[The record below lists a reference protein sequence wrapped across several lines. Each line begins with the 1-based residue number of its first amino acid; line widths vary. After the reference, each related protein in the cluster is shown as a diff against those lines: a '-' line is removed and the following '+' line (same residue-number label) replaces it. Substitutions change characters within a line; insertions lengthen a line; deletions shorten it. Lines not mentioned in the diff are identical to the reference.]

1 MFSIFFILSSHL
13 RTTRHQNMK
22 YITQFC
28 IIIAISLVG
37 EVLNTILPLPIPASI
52 YGMILLFILL
62 STGTIKLSAV
72 KETGKFLIYIMP
84 IMFIPP
90 TVGLMDAW
98 GVMQD
103 FLVAIVIISLLST
116 VVVLAVSGRVTQFII
131 RRKEKGDK
139 R

>member
-1 MFSIFFILSSHL
+1 
-13 RTTRHQNMK
+13 MK

-37 EVLNTILPLPIPASI
+37 EVLNTLLPLPIPASI

-139 R
+139 Q